1 MAKLVT
7 VALLGLSL
15 LMPAANADEA
25 QAETCLRTKVWDGYA
40 DGWGIRTMTSTMLD
54 SGATRNYL
62 VTLYKGNEYQIQ
74 TCGDKHVT
82 NLDVLLYDLDGNVV
96 LRDDTTDREPKLDY
110 KPESTGTFYIV
121 MHARDLTKETAGVAM
136 AVTYR

>member
-1 MAKLVT
+1 MVKLLASAITAMALFT
-7 VALLGLSL
+7 PTAQ
-15 LMPAANADEA
+15 ADEA

-40 DGWGIRTMTSTMLD
+40 DGWGIRTMTSTLLD

-74 TCGDKHVT
+74 TCGDKQVN

-96 LRDDTTDREPKLDY
+96 LRDDTTDREPKLEY
-110 KPESTGTFYIV
+110 KPTSTATYYIV
-121 MHARDLTKETAGVAM
+121 VHARDLEKDAAGIAM

>member
-1 MAKLVT
+1 VKLLASAF
-7 VALLGLSL
+7 VALAL
-15 LMPAANADEA
+15 LTPSSAQADEA

-54 SGATRNYL
+54 AGATRNYL

-74 TCGDKHVT
+74 TCGDKQVN

-96 LRDDTTDREPKLDY
+96 LRDDTADREPKLY
-110 KPESTGTFYIV
+110 FKPESTATYYIV
-121 MHARDLTKETAGVAM
+121 VHARDIAKENSGVAM